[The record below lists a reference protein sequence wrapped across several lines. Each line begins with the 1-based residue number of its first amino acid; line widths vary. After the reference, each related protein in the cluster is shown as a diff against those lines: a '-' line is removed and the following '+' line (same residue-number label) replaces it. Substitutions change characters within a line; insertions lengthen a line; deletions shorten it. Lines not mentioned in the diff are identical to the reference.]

1 MIRKPLLPTALL
13 LCAALLA
20 GCAQPEPRPRTASR
34 GVTVLVTPFMIPVL
48 NRQRNVRLYLPPSYG
63 TSEKRY
69 PVIYMHDGQN
79 LFDDFTAYAG
89 EWGVDET
96 LNEMAARQ
104 GFEAIVVGL
113 DNGGEHRMHE
123 LNPFDH
129 PKLGAGEGE
138 AYLSFIVNKLKPV
151 IDSQYRTL
159 TGPQNTAII
168 GSSMGGLI
176 SDYAIHRYPQVFGRA
191 GVLSPAYWTA
201 DPGIY
206 DYAAKQPLAAG
217 SRIYF
222 SMGGKEGESAVPDVQ
237 RMHAVAAAQRPEP
250 GAVTLHIAPDA
261 KHNEAAW
268 RAELPKVLNFL
279 FAPLPSAPSPTAQ

>member
-1 MIRKPLLPTALL
+1 MIRKPLLSTTLL
-13 LCAALLA
+13 LCALLA
-20 GCAQPEPRPRTASR
+20 ACASQPEPRPHTASR
-34 GVTVLVTPFMIPVL
+34 GVTVLVTPFMMPVL

-63 TSEKRY
+63 TSDKRY

-79 LFDDFTAYAG
+79 LFDEFTSFAG

-104 GFEAIVVGL
+104 GFEAIVIGL
-113 DNGGEHRMHE
+113 DNGGENRVRE

-129 PKLGAGEGE
+129 PKNGTGEGE
-138 AYLSFIVNKLKPV
+138 AYLAFIVNKLKPV

-159 TGPQNTAII
+159 TGPENTAII

-191 GVLSPAYWTA
+191 GVLSPSYWSA
-201 DPGIY
+201 DPGMY
-206 DYAAKQPLAAG
+206 GYAVQHPLPLGA
-217 SRIYF
+217 RVYF
-222 SMGGKEGESAVPDVQ
+222 SMGGKEGDGMLPDVQ
-237 RMHAVAAAQRPEP
+237 RMHAVMAAQRPEP
-250 GAVTLHIAPDA
+250 GAVTLHIVPEAD
-261 KHNEAAW
+261 HNEAAW

-279 FAPLPSAPSPTAQ
+279 FAPLPAPAAQ